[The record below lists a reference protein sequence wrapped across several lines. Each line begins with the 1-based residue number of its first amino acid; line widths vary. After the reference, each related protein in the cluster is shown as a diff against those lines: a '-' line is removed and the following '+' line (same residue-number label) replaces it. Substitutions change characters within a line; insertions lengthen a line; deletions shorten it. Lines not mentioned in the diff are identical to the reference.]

1 MGGSVKTEQVDV
13 GGGVMKWFGTPVTDP
28 NITMVVEL
36 GKIIHIRKLC
46 VPCTPKLDKS
56 RGGTNVR
63 MFTPCNISF
72 NIIHVPYSHKISRQ

>member
-1 MGGSVKTEQVDV
+1 MFLIIVGGSVRSEQKDV
-13 GGGVMKWFGTPVTDP
+13 GGGVLELFVTPVTDP

-56 RGGTNVR
+56 RGEMNV
-63 MFTPCNISF
+63 
-72 NIIHVPYSHKISRQ
+72 KI